1 MRILIVSP
9 ELPYPP
15 AWGFAIRVSRVLALL
30 SRNHTVSLLSY
41 ARDGDDDKVRALAAT
56 CHSVHTVREPADSS
70 MAKRVGQ
77 LKSMLSSASYHGSY
91 LFTDEMQ
98 RKLDELT
105 SKEQFDVIQVET
117 SQMATFRFDPRA
129 ALAIVEHDIVY
140 ELLGRMATSER
151 SVLRRAY
158 NSAEARKF
166 KREEIERWKQA
177 SACIVTSSREVPI
190 VRAAGI
196 SVPVLVAPNGVDV
209 EYFSPSQQDVEPD
222 TLVMTGLMRYRP
234 NIDAAAFFVSEVF
247 PQILA
252 ARPNARI
259 FIVGGDPPEEVTKL
273 ASDRVIVTGG
283 VPDVRPY
290 VHRAAVVVVPLRMGG
305 GTRLKVL
312 EGLSMK
318 KAMVSTSIGC
328 EGIDVEDQKHLLIR
342 DDADSFAKGVLQ
354 LLDNPATGAALASEG
369 YQLVGR
375 QYRWEMVVE
384 KLERLYTQL
393 VAERA
398 AQRSK

>member
-15 AWGFAIRVSRVLALL
+15 AWGFAIRVSRILALL
-30 SRNHTVSLLSY
+30 SRRHTVSLLTY
-41 ARDGDDDKVRALAAT
+41 ARDGADDNVRALAAT
-56 CHSVHTVREPADSS
+56 CHSVHTVLEPSDSS
-70 MAKRVGQ
+70 MAKRIGQ
-77 LKSMLSSASYHGSY
+77 MTSMVSSASYHGRY
-91 LFTDEMQ
+91 LYTDAMQ

-105 SKEQFDVIQVET
+105 AQERFDVIQVET
-117 SQMATFRFDPRA
+117 SQMVAFRFDPRA

-151 SVLRRAY
+151 SFLRRAY

-166 KREEIERWKQA
+166 KLEEIERWKQA

-190 VRAAGI
+190 VRQAGI
-196 SVPVLVAPNGVDV
+196 TVPVLVAPNGVDV
-209 EYFSPSQQDVEPD
+209 EYFAPSSQAPEPD

-252 ARPNARI
+252 QRPNARI
-259 FIVGGDPPEEVTKL
+259 FIVGGDPPEEVTRL
-273 ASDRVIVTGG
+273 ASERVIVTGG

-312 EGLSMK
+312 EGLAMK
-318 KAMVSTSIGC
+318 KAMVSTYIGC
-328 EGIDVEDQKHLLIR
+328 EGIEVEDQKHLLVR
-342 DDADSFAKGVLQ
+342 NDADSFAKAVLQ
-354 LLDNPATGAALASEG
+354 LLNDPATGTALANEG
-369 YQLVGR
+369 YDLVGR
-375 QYRWEMVVE
+375 QYRWEMVVD
-384 KLERLYTQL
+384 KVERLYEQL
-393 VAERA
+393 VSERN

>member
-30 SRNHTVSLLSY
+30 SRHHTVSLLSY

-56 CHSVHTVREPADSS
+56 CHSVHTVREPSDSA
-70 MAKRVGQ
+70 MAKRIGQ
-77 LKSMLSSASYHGSY
+77 MTSMLSSGSYHGRY
-91 LFTDEMQ
+91 LFTEEMQ

-105 SKEQFDVIQVET
+105 SQERFDIIQVET
-117 SQMATFRFDPRA
+117 SQMVAFRFDPRA
-129 ALAIVEHDIVY
+129 ALAVVEHDIVY

-158 NSAEARKF
+158 NAAEARKY

-177 SACIVTSSREVPI
+177 SACVVTSSREVPI
-190 VRAAGI
+190 VRQAGI
-196 SVPVLVAPNGVDV
+196 TVPVLVAPNGVDV
-209 EYFSPSQQDVEPD
+209 EYFAPSSEAPEPD
-222 TLVMTGLMRYRP
+222 TMVMTGLMRYRP
-234 NIDAAAFFVSEVF
+234 NIDAAAFFIAEVF

-259 FIVGGDPPEEVTKL
+259 YIVGGDPPEEVTRL
-273 ASDRVIVTGG
+273 ASEHVIVTGG

-290 VHRAAVVVVPLRMGG
+290 VRRASVVVVPLRMGG

-328 EGIDVEDQKHLLIR
+328 EGIDVEDGTHLLIR
-342 DDADSFAKGVLQ
+342 NDADSFAKAVLQ
-354 LLDNPATGAALASEG
+354 LLDAPAAGASLASAG
-369 YQLVGR
+369 YELVGR

-384 KLERLYTQL
+384 KLERLYEQL
-393 VAERA
+393 VSERT
-398 AQRSK
+398 AQPAK

>member
-30 SRNHTVSLLSY
+30 SRRHTVSLLTY
-41 ARDGDDDKVRALAAT
+41 AREGDDDKIRALAAT
-56 CHSVHTVREPADSS
+56 CHSVHTVPEPADSS
-70 MAKRVGQ
+70 MAKRIGQ
-77 LKSMLSSASYHGSY
+77 MASMLSSGSYHGRY
-91 LFTDEMQ
+91 LFTAEMQ
-98 RKLDELT
+98 RTLDELT
-105 SKEQFDVIQVET
+105 SKERFDVIQVET
-117 SQMATFRFDPRA
+117 SQMVTFRFDPRA

-151 SVLRRAY
+151 SFLRRAY

-190 VRAAGI
+190 VRQAGI
-196 SVPVLVAPNGVDV
+196 TVPVLVAPNGVDV
-209 EYFSPSQQDVEPD
+209 EYFAPSTQPVEPD

-259 FIVGGDPPEEVTKL
+259 YIVGGDPPEEVTRL
-273 ASDRVIVTGG
+273 ANDRVIVTGG

-328 EGIDVEDQKHLLIR
+328 EGIDVEDEKHLLIR
-342 DDADSFAKGVLQ
+342 DDADSFAKAVLR
-354 LLDNPATGAALASEG
+354 LLDTPAAGTDLAQSG
-369 YQLVGR
+369 YELVV
-375 QYRWEMVVE
+375 QKYRWEMVVE
-384 KLERLYTQL
+384 KLEGLYEQL
-393 VAERA
+393 VSERA
-398 AQRSK
+398 AQPAK